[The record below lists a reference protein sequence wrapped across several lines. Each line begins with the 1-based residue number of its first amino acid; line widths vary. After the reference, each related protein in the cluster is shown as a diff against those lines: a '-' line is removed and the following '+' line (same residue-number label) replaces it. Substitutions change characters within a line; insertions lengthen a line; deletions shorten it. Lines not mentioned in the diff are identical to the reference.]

1 MIVQSD
7 SYLEIFLCAC
17 GFFFT
22 KAVLLITVFFFRNKF
37 KIAAAPK
44 VSNCTVNKSKLR
56 KCNPVILRLT
66 KKQVEPKGKSRRGV
80 LNGLRELELN
90 QTLREHMLENQFPS
104 ALTKAL
110 NMATAWACRV
120 CQ

>member
-22 KAVLLITVFFFRNKF
+22 KAVLLITDFFFRNKF
-37 KIAAAPK
+37 KIAAA
-44 VSNCTVNKSKLR
+44 
-56 KCNPVILRLT
+56 
-66 KKQVEPKGKSRRGV
+66 GV

-90 QTLREHMLENQFPS
+90 QTLREHMVENQSPS
-104 ALTKAL
+104 ALRKAL
-110 NMATAWACRV
+110 NIATAWACRV